1 VELVSSLLYV
11 YLNGTVDDFDITII
25 NVPHLD
31 NNLQVSPHAI
41 SVYIPYAIGH
51 IRRFYNAIISSSLDL
66 IFMALLGVL
75 VLLLLFLFFAWFCS
89 LSFYYFIL
97 LIDSSHAD
105 LKLAR
110 VITISQVTVYEGLFC
125 QINGGKQNYL
135 TPVLKHRIYT

>member
-75 VLLLLFLFFAWFCS
+75 VLLLLFLFFAWFSRCQN
-89 LSFYYFIL
+89 
-97 LIDSSHAD
+97 LIGNVLH
-105 LKLAR
+105 
-110 VITISQVTVYEGLFC
+110 LFC
-125 QINGGKQNYL
+125 RNNGRHYWQYN
-135 TPVLKHRIYT
+135 VRIIEDNWDWVYVCWEHL